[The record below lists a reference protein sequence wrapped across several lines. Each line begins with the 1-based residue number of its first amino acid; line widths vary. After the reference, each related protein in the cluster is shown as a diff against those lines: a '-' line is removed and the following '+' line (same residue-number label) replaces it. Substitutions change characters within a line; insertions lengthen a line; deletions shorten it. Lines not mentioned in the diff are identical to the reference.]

1 MAGCSW
7 EALNKFEFDV
17 GVESP
22 DFKFSC
28 AHFVAQHGGRCRVH
42 GHNYALSLTLGGPVG
57 PDGYVIDFGDLKKA
71 VRRFCQ
77 EMNEHFLVPAKSELL
92 TIEESGIS
100 VRMRTQ
106 ASEEVVIPRTDCKF
120 LPIARTT
127 TEEIAGYALENIRDM
142 MGSEY
147 LRQRETKWIEVSVSE
162 QAGSRVTCRRSF

>member
-1 MAGCSW
+1 MTAGCSL

-17 GVESP
+17 GVDSP

-28 AHFVAQHGGRCRVH
+28 AHFVAQQGGRCRIH

-77 EMNEHFLVPAKSELL
+77 EMNEYFLVPAKSKLL
-92 TIEESGIS
+92 TIEESGTS

-106 ASEEVVIPRTDCKF
+106 AGEEVVIPRADCKVCQLFSQRAGSTAVGVFPRWRHLIAF
-120 LPIARTT
+120 LPSAHPVVAI
-127 TEEIAGYALENIRDM
+127 M
-142 MGSEY
+142 
-147 LRQRETKWIEVSVSE
+147 K
-162 QAGSRVTCRRSF
+162 F